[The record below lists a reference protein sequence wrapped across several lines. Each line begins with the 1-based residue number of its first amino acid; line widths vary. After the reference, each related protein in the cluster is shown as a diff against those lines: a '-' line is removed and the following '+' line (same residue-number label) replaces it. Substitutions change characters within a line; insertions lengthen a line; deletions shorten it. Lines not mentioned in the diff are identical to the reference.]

1 MASPTE
7 VRRSGIASSRRG
19 WYSNDRFR
27 PFERAFRSF
36 QIESLQIYIFKCG
49 RCAVGAMTVNET
61 EVPLSQEAFTLSD
74 ISVVMGTY
82 NEEAAIATVL
92 EDIAAATD
100 GEATPICVDGSSD
113 RTPEIAREHGARVI
127 HQEPQGYGIAVRDA
141 VLAANSPIVIT
152 TDCDDTYPMEQIPD
166 FLDLINE
173 GYDVVS
179 GDRLYYGADAMPA
192 FNRFGNH
199 AFAALASA
207 LMGRRV
213 HDTTTG
219 MRAYR
224 RELLHE
230 IDWTENTGLSAEL
243 LIRPLMRDYDVR
255 ELPIAYRERRGETKL
270 DPIEG
275 GAAIAKSI
283 LTVSLEE
290 RLQNAGINVR
300 LG

>member
-1 MASPTE
+1 MNEATL
-7 VRRSGIASSRRG
+7 SRG
-19 WYSNDRFR
+19 EHGGY
-27 PFERAFRSF
+27 
-36 QIESLQIYIFKCG
+36 
-49 RCAVGAMTVNET
+49 
-61 EVPLSQEAFTLSD
+61 TLSD
-74 ISVVMGTY
+74 VSVVMGTY
-82 NEEAAIATVL
+82 NEEAAIGKVL
-92 EDIAAATD
+92 EDVAAVTD
-100 GEATPICVDGSSD
+100 GEAEAVCVDGSSD
-113 RTPEIAREHGARVI
+113 STPEIAREHGARVI
-127 HQEPQGYGIAVRDA
+127 EQEPQGYGVAVREA
-141 VLAANSPIVIT
+141 VLAADRPIVVT
-152 TDCDDTYPMEQIPD
+152 TDCDDTYPMEQLPE
-166 FLDLINE
+166 FVDLMNQ

-199 AFAALASA
+199 AFALFASA
-207 LMGRRV
+207 LMGSLV

-224 RELLHE
+224 RSMLHE

-243 LIRPLMRDYDVR
+243 LIRPLMRDYAVR
-255 ELPIAYRERRGETKL
+255 ELPIEYRERRGETKL

-290 RLQNAGINVR
+290 RLRRNGIDVR